1 MRTNKIESEK
11 EGEFLHAL
19 PYKYYLLYCVGCET
33 GLRIS
38 DILEMK
44 RSDLMLREFE
54 IIERKTGKKRLVKIP
69 DMLRKKVVEYT
80 KCVGINEYVFSS
92 SRSRS
97 GHLSRQ
103 AVYRAF
109 KKAARFAG
117 TKRNIGTHS
126 MRKRYAGEMLR
137 SGESLLEMQKALNH
151 SHLSDTVLYLLD
163 DVQEL
168 KEENKRK
175 K

>member
-69 DMLRKKVVEYT
+69 DMLRKK
-80 KCVGINEYVFSS
+80 
-92 SRSRS
+92 
-97 GHLSRQ
+97 
-103 AVYRAF
+103 
-109 KKAARFAG
+109 
-117 TKRNIGTHS
+117 
-126 MRKRYAGEMLR
+126 
-137 SGESLLEMQKALNH
+137 
-151 SHLSDTVLYLLD
+151 
-163 DVQEL
+163 
-168 KEENKRK
+168 
-175 K
+175 

>member
-1 MRTNKIESEK
+1 MRTNKIEKEK
-11 EGEFLHAL
+11 EGEFLRAL

-38 DILEMK
+38 DILK
-44 RSDLMLREFE
+44 LKKTDFMLGEFE
-54 IIERKTGKKRLVKIP
+54 IKEQKTGKKRLVRIP
-69 DMLRKKVVEYT
+69 YKLREKVVGYAQ
-80 KCVGINEYVFSS
+80 CAGVNEYVFSS
-92 SRSRS
+92 SRSKS

-109 KKAARFAG
+109 KEAAKLAG
-117 TKRNIGTHS
+117 TRRNIGTHS

-137 SGESLLEMQKALNH
+137 KGVSLLEMQSALNH
-151 SHLSDTVLYLLD
+151 SNLSDTVLYLLD
-163 DVQEL
+163 DVQEI

-175 K
+175 